1 MKYVKGSIKTEDMIA
16 LCKVDVNTAFD
27 VLRSKYETYS
37 MAFHELAKTN
47 NNAKCF
53 VDVEIELHNKA
64 QAIAEY
70 LGGVEN
76 EG

>member
-1 MKYVKGSIKTEDMIA
+1 MKMVIDGLTIEGTE
-16 LCKVDVNTAFD
+16 TAFD

-37 MAFHELAKTN
+37 MAFHELAKMN

-76 EG
+76 DE